1 LKLTDGTWLVSQQS
15 DDASADW
22 RIKEF
27 NLMDLNWYSI
37 DMEGI
42 IEGSAVLDPDLSS
55 VSEIGYTDLMPGG
68 QSNACSRL
76 DWIEVY
82 AYLVQ

>member
-1 LKLTDGTWLVSQQS
+1 
-15 DDASADW
+15 
-22 RIKEF
+22 
-27 NLMDLNWYSI
+27 MDLNWYSI